1 MEMIKLLIEKRNFFW
16 SFFVLVLFSC
26 HNEIHKN
33 ENIKCIKLE
42 NYIVET
48 KANPKLILAT
58 PSFKFDTNSRPWS
71 FNIEVSDSI
80 LNQINKKSLEFH
92 NNLNLE
98 DINYKRWFN
107 VDVYYKENGKI
118 ESIEIPMEKGVEY
131 FDMLIKIL
139 EENKI
144 KDLEIAVKK
153 LNYMKD

>member
-1 MEMIKLLIEKRNFFW
+1 MIKLLNLKKGLFGCFC
-16 SFFVLVLFSC
+16 VLVLFSC
-26 HNEIHKN
+26 HDEIPKN
-33 ENIKCIKLE
+33 EKIKCIKLE

-58 PSFKFDTNSRPWS
+58 PSFKFDTNSRFWS
-71 FNIEVSDSI
+71 FNIEVSDSV
-80 LNQINKKSLEFH
+80 LNQINKKSLEFQ

-107 VDVYYKENGKI
+107 VDVYYEENGKI

-131 FDMLIKIL
+131 FDILIKIL